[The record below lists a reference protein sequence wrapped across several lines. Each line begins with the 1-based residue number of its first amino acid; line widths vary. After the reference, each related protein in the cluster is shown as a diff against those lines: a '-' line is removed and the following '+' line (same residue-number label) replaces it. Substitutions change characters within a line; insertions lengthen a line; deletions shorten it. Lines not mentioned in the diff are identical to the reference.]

1 MSDMKRGSTYPIVLS
16 FEGIDLTAAEWLI
29 VSVQPKGGELMEFDL
44 TALDVACEDDVT
56 TVTVR
61 LSQAQSLA
69 CRLSAKIDVNWQL
82 DGQRGGA
89 VPETVSF
96 IDTLLGRV
104 VET

>member
-29 VSVQPKGGELMEFDL
+29 VSIRPKGSELMEFDL
-44 TALDVACEDDVT
+44 ATLDVACEDDVS

-69 CRLSAKIDVNWQL
+69 CRLSAKIDVNWML
-82 DGQRGGA
+82 NGERGGA
-89 VPETVSF
+89 VPETVS
-96 IDTLLGRV
+96 ITDTLLGRV
-104 VET
+104 VGT

>member
-29 VSVQPKGGELMEFDL
+29 VSIKPRSGEVIEFGLD
-44 TALDVACEDDVT
+44 ALDVACEDDVS

-69 CRLSAKIDVNWQL
+69 CRLSAKIDVNWML
-82 DGQRGGA
+82 NGERGGA
-89 VPETVSF
+89 VPETVN
-96 IDTLLGRV
+96 ITDTLLGRV
-104 VET
+104 VGT